1 MKLVKKLLRVKK
13 TQVMKDY
20 YQISIEN
27 IGKQQVQKMRK
38 IGVSIPIVFS

>member
-1 MKLVKKLLRVKK
+1 MKLIKKILRVKK
-13 TQVMKDY
+13 TSTMKDY

-27 IGKQQVQKMRK
+27 IGKQQIQKMNK